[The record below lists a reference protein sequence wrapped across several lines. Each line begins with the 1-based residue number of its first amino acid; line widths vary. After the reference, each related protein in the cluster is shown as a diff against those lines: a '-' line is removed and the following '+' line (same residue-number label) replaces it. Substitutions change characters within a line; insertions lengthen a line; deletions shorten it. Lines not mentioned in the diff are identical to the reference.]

1 MSLLSKFFPG
11 EQNAP
16 PKGQNAVNES
26 SVPADDDIDGILIDD
41 DWDDFD
47 NSKTVNITKTT
58 EEQLCAVNAE
68 CADLKY
74 RLQEQEEDYR
84 HLIRRTMD
92 LEEKLDTERT
102 KRKTL
107 QKALKSAQDGLNEL
121 DSIRVAVDAENA
133 LDGVQRLL
141 EDVERMRSIVED
153 DTQTIARLTAQND
166 NLMRISRERAN
177 AERGLRPKRQH
188 TGYVVLN
195 SRQRVQWLKDRK
207 TEILYETRLQ
217 SPYKTSTEM
226 RFAEKYIRADLF
238 SEKQLLCAIGITGQ
252 YSGGFDAW
260 ISERKRS
267 RQPDESNMVLS
278 YTLNQNFQK
287 GFWEIFITHTAPLS
301 DTPDEMSLIQ

>member
-1 MSLLSKFFPG
+1 MSLLSKFFSG

-26 SVPADDDIDGILIDD
+26 SVPADDHIDGILIDD

-47 NSKTVNITKTT
+47 NPETVNVTKTT
-58 EEQLCAVNAE
+58 EEQLRAVNAE

-84 HLIRRTMD
+84 HLIRRAMD
-92 LEEKLDTERT
+92 LEEKLDTEKT

-107 QKALKSAQDGLNEL
+107 QNALKRAQDGLNEL

-133 LDGVQRLL
+133 LEGVQRLL

-238 SEKQLLCAIGITGQ
+238 SEKQLLRAIGITGQ

-260 ISERKRS
+260 ISERERN

-301 DTPDEMSLIQ
+301 DTPYEMSLIQ